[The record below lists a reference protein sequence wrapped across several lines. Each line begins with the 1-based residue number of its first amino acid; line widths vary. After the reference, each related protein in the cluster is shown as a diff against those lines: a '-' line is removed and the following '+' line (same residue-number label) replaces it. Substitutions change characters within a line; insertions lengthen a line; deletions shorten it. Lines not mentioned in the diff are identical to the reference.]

1 MFQYKCELYLNGSW
15 QSYDIYNQL
24 RFDERKDGQVPTA
37 MCYIRTEHKTRFE
50 PMRKAR
56 VTMTDVA
63 GGTAKVKYY
72 FAYFKGQQR
81 QRAGYW
87 LHEVVLIDP
96 AKRAQGELI
105 DGLRV
110 IQDTDNSITLYD
122 TFVRL
127 CNTTPL
133 RLVSQSNRYTP
144 TTDAAIVAR
153 MQSIR
158 SPEYSWSCRTL
169 FWECLKEIGI
179 DMGAYFPTVSFG
191 DDGQY
196 IISFFQTEQ
205 NRQEI
210 TNFDCIS
217 LANGTDESQ
226 VCSEIDTDISNIIA
240 TNQGTASTVFPS
252 QVGWVTPR
260 TDDIRLTTDN
270 CEIHTDDVMQKPIHI
285 WLNIEGVTI
294 NVEDDDGYMIEKN
307 ISELLGSDALDLSH
321 YIPEQKEYN
330 SLNIYIEAEWNALS
344 EPEKAEK
351 CANNTFYWI
360 ENTNRVVLSN
370 EYSKITILDNISV
383 LARVASYSLIYVCN
397 GVYREDPGG
406 AHSSWYITDYTGKEW
421 RLWFPTISDTLLPVD
436 MRPRQF
442 RVEYISQSTS
452 TKLRAVKQRKCGYE
466 YVTPYNQRAEIV
478 DAEMLGAEMDKTVNQ
493 LGVDYLKVVS
503 IYRSL
508 ADVLPIGT
516 VFKDGDESYMLVCN
530 EYEATNRTNIQV
542 THTFSKNWAM
552 LSSWLKQNKQYRNT
566 RIPTDILARN
576 LHYQDYFVI
585 SETDAVGAG
594 LGEKGLLTI
603 EAVSRVGDVFSG
615 GRPNE
620 NTEVNNFA
628 IYSPFISST
637 NFRNGAVVS
646 CDSFGVKKSIVLS
659 AKMENNLTAGRR
671 VDPDNDYYCQ
681 EVLYTG
687 TSGKFLPGGT
697 ARCIFGLLDSALDPN
712 ELPKS
717 RFASELNLISEPVI
731 DAQFYIDKS
740 SAEQLTFTYQV
751 HFVSDMPDIVIGG
764 LIADN
769 NPLVQDRTTELK
781 YQLWGLTSPLD
792 HMAVVV
798 NSDNGTKIADITGE
812 NRSSFFGTSAG
823 QNNTGIRFLFAVF
836 LEGKMPGD
844 YVGWAITDENGRL
857 YIARN
862 SHPNVDQ
869 NLYFNHLHKYHEQD

>member
-37 MCYIRTEHKTRFE
+37 MCYIRTEHNTRFE

-56 VTMTDVA
+56 VTMTDIA

-127 CNTTPL
+127 CITTPL

-196 IISFFQTEQ
+196 IISFFPTEQ
-205 NRQEI
+205 NGQEI

-252 QVGWVTPR
+252 QAGWVTPR

-270 CEIHTDDVMQKPIHI
+270 CEIQVPSTIKKVLHI
-285 WLNIEGVTI
+285 WLNTEGVE
-294 NVEDDDGYMIEKN
+294 VRGSLPGGPAASMDYKL
-307 ISELLGSDALDLSH
+307 SELLLGRTKIDLID
-321 YIPEQKEYN
+321 YFPEYKEYL
-330 SLNIYIEAEWNALS
+330 SLEKIANAFYAQENITPYR
-344 EPEKAEK
+344 
-351 CANNTFYWI
+351 NNTSYWTEDTKAI
-360 ENTNRVVLSN
+360 
-370 EYSKITILDNISV
+370 KIINQEMSV
-383 LARVASYSLIYVCN
+383 NDGNSFKLLITSAIFSQFGGDGESAYIYVN
-397 GVYREDPGG
+397 GERGALYEVTNADDP
-406 AHSSWYITDYTGKEW
+406 
-421 RLWFPTISDTLLPVD
+421 RNL
-436 MRPRQF
+436 QF

-637 NFRNGAVVS
+637 NFRSGAVVS

-681 EVLYTG
+681 EVLYAG

-781 YQLWGLTSPLD
+781 YQLWGLTSPLG